1 MTIKK
6 LFIAI
11 SCCALLTGC
20 KAPQIGYFQDI
31 QSGQGEILLNPQSIK
46 IQPGDKLS
54 ILVSS
59 KNPELAY
66 LYNLPIVGHYQA
78 SVSNAS
84 PTFSQ
89 IASYV
94 VDENGDINFP
104 ILGKMH
110 ISNLTR
116 SEVAQYVKNQLVS
129 TNQIKDATVTVDFL
143 DLYYSVMGE
152 VRSPG
157 RFVIDKDR
165 VTLIDALSRAG
176 DLTIFG
182 KRENVLIMRQENGRQ
197 VAYHVDLANAQQLY
211 SSPAFYLRQNDLV
224 YVEPNAKKARESTAV
239 GNTFTQPTFW
249 VSIASLLISLAILIK
264 K

>member
-1 MTIKK
+1 MIIKK
-6 LFIAI
+6 FLITI

-20 KAPQIGYFQDI
+20 KAPQISYFQDI
-31 QSGQGEILLNPQSIK
+31 QPGTEAIVSTPQSIR

-84 PTFSQ
+84 PSFSQ
-89 IASYV
+89 IASYA
-94 VDENGDINFP
+94 VDEDGNINFP

-110 ISNLTR
+110 IANMTR
-116 SEVAQYVKNQLVS
+116 SEVAQYVRNQLVN
-129 TNQIKDATVTVDFL
+129 TNQVKDATVTVDFL
-143 DLYYSVMGE
+143 DLYFSVMGE
-152 VRSPG
+152 VKSPG
-157 RFVIDKDR
+157 QFVIDKDQI
-165 VTLIDALSRAG
+165 TLIDALSRAG

-182 KRENVLIMRQENGRQ
+182 RRDNVLVTRQENDKRIT
-197 VAYHVDLANAQQLY
+197 YRIDLTNAKQLY
-211 SSPAFYLRQNDLV
+211 ASPAFYLRQNDII
-224 YVEPNAKKARESTAV
+224 YVQPNSKRARESTAV

-249 VSIASLLISLAILIK
+249 VSVASLLLSVAILIK